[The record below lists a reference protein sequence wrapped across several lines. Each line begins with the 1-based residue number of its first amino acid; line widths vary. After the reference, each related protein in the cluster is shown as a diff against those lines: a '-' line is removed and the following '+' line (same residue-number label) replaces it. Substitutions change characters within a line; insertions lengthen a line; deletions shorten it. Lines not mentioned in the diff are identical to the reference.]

1 MLKKLSLVSLFLL
14 VTSSALLGQ
23 GSGSV
28 KAKKDTLNKYNSK
41 KLKNGYWKVFLD
53 DKVNPTDS
61 LKNAYFY
68 GFELWDNG
76 EYVFKYFNKN
86 WKYSKVVFEGALP
99 EKGKPEPINGKFK
112 WYDSDSVL
120 INEEEYKNGHPFFIK
135 SYKKLKDGTTHPFEV
150 LYFDKKLNNIPGTYY
165 YEEYYA
171 KGTAFDKYWYRK
183 GKKGWRVYLIK

>member
-86 WKYSKVVFEGALP
+86 WKYSNILIYRNIKKMPLP
-99 EKGKPEPINGKFK
+99 Q
-112 WYDSDSVL
+112 
-120 INEEEYKNGHPFFIK
+120 
-135 SYKKLKDGTTHPFEV
+135 
-150 LYFDKKLNNIPGTYY
+150 
-165 YEEYYA
+165 
-171 KGTAFDKYWYRK
+171 
-183 GKKGWRVYLIK
+183 